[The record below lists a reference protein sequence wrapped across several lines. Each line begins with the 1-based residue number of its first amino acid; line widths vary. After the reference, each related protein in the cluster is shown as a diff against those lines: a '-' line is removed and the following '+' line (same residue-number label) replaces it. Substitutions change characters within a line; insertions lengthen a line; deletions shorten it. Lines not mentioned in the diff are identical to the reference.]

1 MRHLSTLLIL
11 LSINMSGIAQSVGVN
26 LPAGTAANTM
36 LDVNGSVSF
45 REGTALTCVNGVNSD
60 IVLANYSF
68 YRITG
73 PTTAF
78 DVTGFTNGSDG
89 RMLIIVNA
97 STQVM
102 TLKNQT
108 TSTAANQI
116 NTGSGADVLL
126 PANGI
131 ASLVYNNTLQK
142 WLLTA
147 AEGSAPQKLGIGLAS
162 PTYPLDVTASTDPMR
177 LQGLQSGV
185 VADSLMTISA
195 AGIVAKRSALNVFDD
210 YVRVIFKTATESVTS
225 SATLQDDDH
234 LFFTAAANE
243 KWEIEGYLDV
253 DGSSGHIKY
262 AMVIPSGTMLV
273 DFIQE
278 QGIGIGNM
286 PHYILRTSG
295 TATGQ
300 CTNDGT
306 LNTTSTRFWG
316 ILNIGGTGGTVK
328 LQWAQNASNG
338 SATTVKINSFI
349 KITRVQ

>member
-1 MRHLSTLLIL
+1 MRFILLIIAL
-11 LSINMSGIAQSVGVN
+11 CFVSISLSAQNLGVKVSDP
-26 LPAGTAANTM
+26 LVA
-36 LDVNGSVSF
+36 LDVFGALAF
-45 REGTALTCVNGVNSD
+45 REGAARTLSNGTNNNVALDSMG
-60 IVLANYSF
+60 F

-116 NTGSGADVLL
+116 NTGSGADVML

-147 AEGSAPQKLGIGLAS
+147 AEGSAPQKLGIGLTS
-162 PTYPLDVTASTDPMR
+162 PIYPLDVTASTDPMR
-177 LQGLQSGV
+177 LQGLQSGA

-195 AGIVAKRSALNVFDD
+195 AGVVTRRSALNVFDD

-273 DFIQE
+273 DFMQE
-278 QGIGIGNM
+278 QGTGIGNT
-286 PHYILRTSG
+286 PHFILRTSG

-316 ILNIGGTGGTVK
+316 ILNIGATGGTVK
-328 LQWAQNASNG
+328 LQWAQNSSNG